1 MSGENNGAV
10 NAYGEPIILFRG
22 DTQRYPIFK
31 ERGTPEQV
39 APLKGTMDNSLGTL
53 FLGEY
58 PGSRSGIGG
67 ERYLGSYY
75 SLNSKV
81 GSFSGRPHIENSG
94 TGAKSKLDEDM

>member
-1 MSGENNGAV
+1 
-10 NAYGEPIILFRG
+10 
-22 DTQRYPIFK
+22 
-31 ERGTPEQV
+31 
-39 APLKGTMDNSLGTL
+39 MDNSLGTL